1 MYMYEGRVSKALLWN
16 SRIVDCH
23 IRCATLNGVL
33 RSLFKYK
40 VTFSGAPQ
48 YWTLIFSTR
57 FTKSICLCF
66 SWLNNL
72 LRLSA
77 DNSAWGHR
85 DRTEFHLPKKFNF
98 DVNFVNTAPK
108 TGKIMA
114 YYSHIFSNDTHEML
128 FGPLLIISSDFVAYF
143 LLCFLEFKSL

>member
-1 MYMYEGRVSKALLWN
+1 MYEYMYEGRVSKALLWN
-16 SRIVDCH
+16 RRIVDCH

-85 DRTEFHLPKKFNF
+85 DRTEFHLPRKFKF
-98 DVNFVNTAPK
+98 DVNFCPVRDIKNR
-108 TGKIMA
+108 I
-114 YYSHIFSNDTHEML
+114 IQFSNLKGCKRLWNKKKKQGLT
-128 FGPLLIISSDFVAYF
+128 YF
-143 LLCFLEFKSL
+143 LK